1 MNIIKLAAFSDGS
14 VGGNPAG
21 IVIEEKM
28 PRAMMMRQIASEVGF
43 SETAFAV
50 PQGDGWRVRYFSPE
64 SEVPFCGHAT
74 IALGA
79 ALAKIHGAGTFPLQ
93 LKASDIS
100 VSGEPVADSDLYTA
114 SLTSPPTTSGLVSPE
129 LRQQAL
135 ALFGLTSSDLDERVQ
150 PALMDA
156 GSNELLLAL
165 HNRDTLAAMHYDLN
179 QGKTLM
185 HEAGLVGIHLIHIDE
200 AGVVHARNAFA
211 SGGVLEDP
219 ATGAAAAALGGYLRD
234 QNYPGYLNGIDII
247 QGEDMGM
254 RSLLRV
260 ELSDQA
266 GSPVKVSGTVREL

>member
-1 MNIIKLAAFSDGS
+1 
-14 VGGNPAG
+14 
-21 IVIEEKM
+21 
-28 PRAMMMRQIASEVGF
+28 
-43 SETAFAV
+43 
-50 PQGDGWRVRYFSPE
+50 
-64 SEVPFCGHAT
+64 
-74 IALGA
+74 
-79 ALAKIHGAGTFPLQ
+79 
-93 LKASDIS
+93 
-100 VSGEPVADSDLYTA
+100 
-114 SLTSPPTTSGLVSPE
+114 
-129 LRQQAL
+129 
-135 ALFGLTSSDLDERVQ
+135 
-150 PALMDA
+150 MDA

>member
-114 SLTSPPTTSGLVSPE
+114 SLTSPPTTSGLASPE